1 MLAQQYHRLTLD
13 HKHVTRVVGTTFG
26 LAWSRREARETQ
38 LQQENCE
45 TAAPLH
51 GQQVGVPAGWQRE
64 AEPEDRRAIDRRH
77 VVRLVEQAPRW
88 LRPQLGAGKLSGQL
102 ASRPAPSGGLLEEQ

>member
-1 MLAQQYHRLTLD
+1 MLAQQYHRLTLN

-51 GQQVGVPAGWQRE
+51 ARLRCGNGASRAADGPADFGG
-64 AEPEDRRAIDRRH
+64 PHLKMRRRQTGPH
-77 VVRLVEQAPRW
+77 VVRFDVSG
-88 LRPQLGAGKLSGQL
+88 LRRSLP
-102 ASRPAPSGGLLEEQ
+102 PEE